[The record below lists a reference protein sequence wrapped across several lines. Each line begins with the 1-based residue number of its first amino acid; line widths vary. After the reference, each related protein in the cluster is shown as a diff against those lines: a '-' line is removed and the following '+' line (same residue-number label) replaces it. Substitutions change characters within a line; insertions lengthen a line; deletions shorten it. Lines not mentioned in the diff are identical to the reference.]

1 MNIAIL
7 DDELHAVESLVL
19 HLGSLFPEMPV
30 VYKSTKPLEAV
41 EALKRLEIDILFLD
55 VEMPAMNGFDLL
67 EQLEALPFHV
77 IFTTAYSQYAVK
89 AFKAQAVDYLLKP
102 IDEEELREAVNQ
114 CIKRENSQQ
123 RNETE
128 ISQLLEH
135 LKKEGMLKNK
145 IAIPTADGLE
155 FLDVSTIVYC
165 QSQSNYTNIFT
176 EEGRSLLISRTLK
189 DVEKSLEKFSFV
201 RVHQSYL
208 INPNY
213 MEKYSRND
221 GGFIIM
227 SNKQRIPIS
236 NAKRNM
242 IVDIFESF
250 RT

>member
-77 IFTTAYSQYAVK
+77 IFTTAYSQYAIK

-114 CIKRENSQQ
+114 CMKRENSQQ

-128 ISQLLEH
+128 ISQLLDH

-189 DVEKSLEKFSFV
+189 DVEKSLEQFSFV